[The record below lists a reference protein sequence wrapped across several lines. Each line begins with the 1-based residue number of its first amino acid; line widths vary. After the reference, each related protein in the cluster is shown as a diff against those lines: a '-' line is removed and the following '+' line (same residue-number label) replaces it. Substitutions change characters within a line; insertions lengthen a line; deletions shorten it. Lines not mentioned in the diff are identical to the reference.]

1 MRKQS
6 APGKQGDLFL
16 RLTAV
21 QLVLCGVILLL
32 VFAAMKK
39 SAPLFE
45 SMRQEFRQWTAADW
59 DPGSF
64 RFFDFGSAGEKRDRD
79 TAAANETA
87 GETDPAADAA
97 EETTGEGETGAG
109 GADLSSD
116 EVQHNVSFAFYDAD
130 AEVVLPVN
138 GHATSGFGARI
149 HPIYGTEG
157 FHSGKDIAAPEGT
170 PVHAAMDGVVTGA
183 GWGEMSGNYVKL
195 RHENG
200 VETLYCHL
208 QSANVAEGVAVRRG
222 DVIGFVG
229 QTGLATG
236 PHLHFEVH
244 IDGVKRDPD
253 FLLEGAAVVS

>member
-1 MRKQS
+1 MRRQS
-6 APGKQGDLFL
+6 APEKQGDLFL

-21 QLVLCGVILLL
+21 QLVLCGLVLLL

-45 SMRQEFRQWTAADW
+45 GMRQEFRQWTAADW
-59 DPGSF
+59 DPGSL
-64 RFFDFGSAGEKRDRD
+64 RFFDFGSAGEKRETD
-79 TAAANETA
+79 TAPANETA
-87 GETDPAADAA
+87 GETDPAADVT

-116 EVQHNVSFAFYDAD
+116 EVQRNVSFAFYDAG

-138 GHATSGFGARI
+138 GHATSGFGVRI

-170 PVHAAMDGVVTGA
+170 PVHAAMDGLVTGA
-183 GWGEMSGNYVKL
+183 GRGEMSGNYVKL

-208 QSANVAEGVAVRRG
+208 LSANVAEGVAVRRG

>member
-1 MRKQS
+1 MRGSGGRSEK
-6 APGKQGDLFL
+6 GDLFL

-21 QLVLCGVILLL
+21 QLVLCGLILLL
-32 VFAAMKK
+32 VYGAMKK
-39 SAPLFE
+39 NAPLFE
-45 SMRQEFRQWTAADW
+45 RMREEFAALNASDW

-64 RFFDFGSAGEKRDRD
+64 RFFDFGSAGEKREPGDAYNGESSAM
-79 TAAANETA
+79 TAETETA
-87 GETDPAADAA
+87 PGA
-97 EETTGEGETGAG
+97 AG
-109 GADLSSD
+109 GADLTA
-116 EVQHNVSFAFYDAD
+116 EEAENALNFTFYDTG

-138 GHATSGFGARI
+138 GNETSGFGARV

-183 GWGEMSGNYVKL
+183 GRGEMSGNYVRL
-195 RHENG
+195 SHENG

-208 QSANVAEGVAVRRG
+208 LAANISEGVRVRRG

-236 PHLHFEVH
+236 PHLHFEVS

>member
-6 APGKQGDLFL
+6 APGKQGDLYL

-21 QLVLCGVILLL
+21 QLVLCGLILLL

-45 SMRQEFRQWTAADW
+45 SMRQEFLQWNATDW

-64 RFFDFGSAGEKRDRD
+64 RFFDFGSAGEKRESE
-79 TAAANETA
+79 AAAST
-87 GETDPAADAA
+87 GENA
-97 EETTGEGETGAG
+97 EETAPSGAQATAGEGETGAG

-116 EVQHNVSFAFYDAD
+116 EIQSNVSFAFYDAG

-170 PVHAAMDGVVTGA
+170 PVYAAMDGHVSAVGR
-183 GWGEMSGNYVKL
+183 GEMSGNYVKL